1 MEVIEGSFGKQTE
14 EEPIDM
20 GVHLMELIAEH
31 GIDKVEYGNYILIV
45 ETLEGTTL
53 FQAED
58 DAANTL
64 MLLELVKLGL
74 LSEIA
79 QNRMEVD
86 E

>member
-53 FQAED
+53 FQVE
-58 DAANTL
+58 
-64 MLLELVKLGL
+64 E
-74 LSEIA
+74 
-79 QNRMEVD
+79 
-86 E
+86 